1 VTASPPSTALA
12 GGWRDRDWSIAA
24 ILLLAVAFRAWRLD
38 VPFVDAHSWRQVTN
52 ADIAR
57 LWAEGPIDFF
67 YPAVSWGGPDGRVGL
82 EFPLLHW
89 LIAMAWRVTGVS
101 DVAGRVVPA
110 LFSVATVWATCR
122 LGTRLLGAPAG
133 RAAAFLMAVSPSVV
147 YFGRTPLSDTP
158 MLFFSVAA
166 VLGYVAYAQT
176 GRWQMA
182 LGGAVAL
189 ALAGLVK
196 IPAILVLAPIA
207 VVGVLRHGWRLWRD
221 EWFVAAPLAALGA
234 VSLWYL
240 HADQIYQETGL
251 TQAIFRP
258 SGTYPVDIAQ
268 WAGEFTTVSHWTRPE
283 LLTWDT
289 ASLLLT
295 QYWELHL
302 TPALAVVAL
311 IGALRW
317 HWPLAGRA
325 VVDAWMLASAALV
338 AVSLQ
343 GQIFHEFHQ
352 LPTLPPLALYFG
364 MGAAPLFDGRI
375 YARLAGW
382 RRTVTMAAAAVLL
395 VVVAVRGFVDSGV
408 VRRLYRPDHLNTPL
422 IDAGAAIDVRTPK
435 DALLATIEY
444 ERYGSNSPM
453 LLYFAHRKG
462 WSFDLVSISPSVI
475 EYLRTERGVCYVAV
489 TEWPA
494 LEATRPDVVEFLE
507 PYPHVDLPYT
517 MGRYQLVDLGC
528 GHRTSRARDGA
539 ARDMLV
545 RR

>member
-1 VTASPPSTALA
+1 MDWCAVAIVALA
-12 GGWRDRDWSIAA
+12 
-24 ILLLAVAFRAWRLD
+24 AVFRAWRLD

-57 LWAEGPIDFF
+57 IWTEGPIDFF
-67 YPAVSWGGPDGRVGL
+67 YPAVSWGGPDGRTGL

-89 LIAMAWRVTGVS
+89 LIALVWRVTGVN
-101 DVAGRVVPA
+101 DVAGRLVPA
-110 LFSVATVWATCR
+110 AFSVATVWLTYR

-133 RAAAFLMAVSPSVV
+133 RAAAFLLAVSPTVV

-158 MLFFSVAA
+158 MLCFSVAA
-166 VLGYVAYAQT
+166 VLGYVGYAQT
-176 GRWQMA
+176 GKPLMA
-182 LGGAVAL
+182 LGGAVSL

-207 VVGVLRHGWRLWRD
+207 VVGWLRHGWRLWRD

-234 VSLWYL
+234 IALWYL
-240 HADQIYQETGL
+240 HADQIYLETGL

-258 SGTYPVDIAQ
+258 SGTYPLDIAQ
-268 WAGEFTTVSHWTRPE
+268 WSGQFTTVSHWTRPE
-283 LLTWDT
+283 QLNRET

-295 QYWELHL
+295 QFWELHL
-302 TPALAVVAL
+302 TPAFAVIAV

-352 LPTLPPLALYFG
+352 LPALPPLALYFG
-364 MGAAPLFDGRI
+364 MGAAPLFDGRT
-375 YARLAGW
+375 YARFTGLLRPLA
-382 RRTVTMAAAAVLL
+382 VAVVAVLL
-395 VVVAVRGFVDSGV
+395 AVVAVRGFAESGV
-408 VRRLYRPDHLNTPL
+408 IRRLYRPDQLNTP
-422 IDAGAAIDVRTPK
+422 IMDAGAAIDVRTPK
-435 DALLATIEY
+435 DALLATVEY

-462 WSFDLVSISPSVI
+462 WSFDQVSISPSVI
-475 EYLRTERGVCYVAV
+475 EYLRASRGVCYVAV
-489 TEWPA
+489 TDWPG
-494 LEATRPDVVEFLE
+494 LEAARVDVIEYLRPF
-507 PYPHVDLPYT
+507 PHVDLPYT
-517 MGRYQLVDLGC
+517 HGMYQLVDLGC
-528 GHRTSRARDGA
+528 GRTSRRDAPGDGHA
-539 ARDMLV
+539 MLV

>member
-1 VTASPPSTALA
+1 V
-12 GGWRDRDWSIAA
+12 A

-57 LWAEGPIDFF
+57 IWAEGPIDFF

-89 LIAMAWRVTGVS
+89 LIALAWRVTGVN
-101 DVAGRVVPA
+101 DVTGRIVPA
-110 LFSVATVWATCR
+110 LFSVATVWGIYR
-122 LGTRLLGAPAG
+122 VGTRLLGAPAG
-133 RAAAFLMAVSPSVV
+133 RAAAFLMAVSPTVV

-158 MLFFSVAA
+158 MLCFSVTA

-176 GRWQMA
+176 GRWWMA
-182 LGGAVAL
+182 LGGAVSL

-207 VVGVLRHGWRLWRD
+207 VIGFLRHGWRLWRD

-234 VSLWYL
+234 VALWYL

-258 SGTYPVDIAQ
+258 SGTYPIDIAQ
-268 WAGEFTTVSHWTRPE
+268 WAGAFTTVSHWTRPE

-325 VVDAWMLASAALV
+325 VVDAWMLAAAALV
-338 AVSLQ
+338 VVSLQ

-364 MGAAPLFDGRI
+364 MGAAPLFDGAT

-382 RRTVTMAAAAVLL
+382 RRPVMLGVAAALL
-395 VVVAVRGFVDSGV
+395 VAVAVRGFADSGV
-408 VRRLYRPDHLNTPL
+408 IRRLYRPEHLNTPL
-422 IDAGAAIDVRTPK
+422 LDAGAAIDVRTPK
-435 DALLATIEY
+435 DALLATVEY

-475 EYLRTERGVCYVAV
+475 EYLRTARGVCYVAV

-494 LEATRPDVVEFLE
+494 LEATRPDVIEFLK

-517 MGRYQLVDLGC
+517 RGSFQLVDLGC
-528 GHRTSRARDGA
+528 GHRTGSAADGA